1 MAYILLISGLIGS
14 REPAGAEITRVT
26 EGAERM
32 MVTGNDKVKL
42 NEFGLQTSEAS
53 KQQTPSAAI
62 DGGRGQ
68 GHLGGVGWSLQSV
81 GKYYLSDFRQGF
93 YNFAMR
99 GRHLDAYSAYK
110 RVASKDHIKAYDR
123 EESSGL
129 VNEKGIGNPSWR
141 RFLPYICLWQ
151 LFIHSYLATI
161 SVVNETLDSISMDLG
176 FSGNPLAKGLVVST
190 CLGDAFFGS
199 IFSGW
204 ILDGVGHRRA
214 FQLCALPMIIGASM
228 R

>member
-14 REPAGAEITRVT
+14 REPAGVEITRVT

-32 MVTGNDKVKL
+32 M
-42 NEFGLQTSEAS
+42 TSEAS

-123 EESSGL
+123 EESSVQTYYHKWYSLGADSL
-129 VNEKGIGNPSWR
+129 YG
-141 RFLPYICLWQ
+141 
-151 LFIHSYLATI
+151 
-161 SVVNETLDSISMDLG
+161 VVNETLDSISMDLG